1 MDQEN
6 QMNNM
11 PSSYDKWRWSMY
23 IGIVFLLVAN
33 PYTYNLVNYI
43 LGRIIPIAVNGCP
56 TAAGF
61 IIHAIVLVL
70 LVRLI
75 MNYKL

>member
-43 LGRIIPIAVNGCP
+43 LGGIIPIAVHGCP
-56 TAAGF
+56 TVAGF
-61 IIHAIVLVL
+61 IVHAIVLVL